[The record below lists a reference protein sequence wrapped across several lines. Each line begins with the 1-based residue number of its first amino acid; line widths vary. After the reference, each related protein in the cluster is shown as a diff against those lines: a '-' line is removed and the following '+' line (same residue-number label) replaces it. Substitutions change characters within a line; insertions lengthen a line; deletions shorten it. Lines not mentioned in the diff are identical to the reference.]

1 MIVLMVLHIGTHTIY
16 KLQGKNAKE
25 ELYLSFEDALTLADE
40 DIDANWEEYKSK
52 FLEGGII

>member
-1 MIVLMVLHIGTHTIY
+1 MGLN
-16 KLQGKNAKE
+16 LQGKHTKE

-40 DIDANWEEYKSK
+40 DIDDNWEDYRRR